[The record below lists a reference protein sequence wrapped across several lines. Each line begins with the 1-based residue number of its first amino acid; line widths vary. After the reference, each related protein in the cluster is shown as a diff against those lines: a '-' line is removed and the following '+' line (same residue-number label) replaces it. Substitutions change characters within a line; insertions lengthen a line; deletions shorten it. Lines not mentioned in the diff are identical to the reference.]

1 MKPSDIDSEEVALWN
16 AIGDVLK
23 LETVMVD
30 GSFNLVS
37 RIARSELL
45 RTLAIRNDNS
55 LQATDN
61 VRQIFLR
68 RGGPVEIIDG
78 VSNWSID
85 DATGIGSSKKP
96 FFSNNEATMNAV
108 DRLTLAAAA
117 NVGTGTRRTNLR
129 ITQADGTV
137 KVVEPIV
144 GSRLCF
150 RTEPR

>member
-85 DATGIGSSKKP
+85 DATGIGSSKK
-96 FFSNNEATMNAV
+96 
-108 DRLTLAAAA
+108 
-117 NVGTGTRRTNLR
+117 
-129 ITQADGTV
+129 TV
-137 KVVEPIV
+137 
-144 GSRLCF
+144 F
-150 RTEPR
+150 QQ